1 MNRKYKIGAVL
12 FILTVGMFAFYK
24 MYSSRAIIWH
34 IENVDIK
41 EIASIE
47 VVYRA
52 SSDGLFYASPTS
64 SLVGAEAYGEVLQ
77 RLEELQYT
85 YYADESNQTTSS
97 KLSDRGYSFQESLS
111 ISIYERNGES
121 IQLCL
126 RQNAEKKWSFMELQL
141 YSQKGIKDRKLYKV
155 DYNQGSQYI
164 DWILEL
170 CNN

>member
-1 MNRKYKIGAVL
+1 MPQSNGNEVVL
-12 FILTVGMFAFYK
+12 RHYDTPDVLA
-24 MYSSRAIIWH
+24 
-34 IENVDIK
+34 
-41 EIASIE
+41 

-64 SLVGAEAYGEVLQ
+64 FLVGTEAYGEVLQ

-97 KLSDRGYSFQESLS
+97 KLSDRGYSFQKSLS

-141 YSQKGIKDRKLYKV
+141 YSQRGIKDRKLYKV

-170 CNN
+170 CNIKRNIVN